1 MGYALPY
8 PLREIRELASQNAA
22 LIALSRVYDQSPLI
36 DCVQQIER
44 MQHSAS
50 EMMTLLDNSRLA
62 LQLNSITSVNGAAL
76 KQLADG
82 FSCTVFREQLDT
94 NRETLANQATRLR
107 SDIVTSLIDSATQA
121 LRPHL
126 SLQHAPWHEAALEVS
141 QPFTFNAPVRH
152 YGDTHEE
159 TPAWDAIQSNPGEWE
174 LPASDD
180 DEATEHDV
188 TALQS
193 EAVASRCSNP
203 AAVMVS
209 VAEPVAEY
217 LGFAVAPMSPRVA
230 CPGSTVD
237 GAIVCEVRPING
249 RVHLKIVAAGGMPQ
263 DLIWPSQR
271 CDAELSLTFRL
282 HNYMTANNDE
292 LY

>member
-1 MGYALPY
+1 MGYALPD

-22 LIALSRVYDQSPLI
+22 LIALSRVYEQSPLI
-36 DCVQQIER
+36 DSVQQIER
-44 MQHSAS
+44 LQRSAC
-50 EMMTLLDNSRLA
+50 ETMTLLDNTRLA
-62 LQLNSITSVNGAAL
+62 LQLNSIASVNGAAL
-76 KQLADG
+76 KQFADG
-82 FSCTVFREQLDT
+82 FSCRGLLDQLDPI
-94 NRETLANQATRLR
+94 RETLANQATRLR
-107 SDIVTSLIDSATQA
+107 SDIVTSLIDTATQA

-126 SLQHAPWHEAALEVS
+126 SLQHPPWHEAALEVS

-159 TPAWDAIQSNPGEWE
+159 TPAWDAIQSSPGEWE

-180 DEATEHDV
+180 EATEHDA

-263 DLIWPSQR
+263 DLIWPRQQ

>member
-1 MGYALPY
+1 MGYALPD

-22 LIALSRVYDQSPLI
+22 LVALSRVYEQSPLI
-36 DCVQQIER
+36 DSVQQIER
-44 MQHSAS
+44 MQRSAC

-62 LQLNSITSVNGAAL
+62 LQLNSIASVNGAAL
-76 KQLADG
+76 KQLADD
-82 FSCTVFREQLDT
+82 FSCRVLLDQLDPI
-94 NRETLANQATRLR
+94 RETLVNQATRLR

-126 SLQHAPWHEAALEVS
+126 SLQHPPWHEAALEVS
-141 QPFTFNAPVRH
+141 QPFAFNVPVRH
-152 YGDTHEE
+152 CGDAHEE
-159 TPAWDAIQSNPGEWE
+159 TPAWDAIQSSPGEWE

-180 DEATEHDV
+180 DATEHDV

-193 EAVASRCSNP
+193 EAVAFRCSNP
-203 AAVMVS
+203 TAVMVS

-263 DLIWPSQR
+263 DLIWPRQQ

>member
-1 MGYALPY
+1 MGYALPD

-22 LIALSRVYDQSPLI
+22 LIALSRVYEQSPLI

-62 LQLNSITSVNGAAL
+62 QQLNSIASAKSAAL
-76 KQLADG
+76 KELADG
-82 FSCTVFREQLDT
+82 FSCRGLLDQLDPI
-94 NRETLANQATRLR
+94 RETLANQATRLR

-121 LRPHL
+121 LRPNL

-141 QPFTFNAPVRH
+141 QPFAFNAPVRH
-152 YGDTHEE
+152 CGDAHEE
-159 TPAWDAIQSNPGEWE
+159 TPAWDAIQSSPGEWE

-180 DEATEHDV
+180 DATERDV

-193 EAVASRCSNP
+193 DAVASRCSNP

-217 LGFAVAPMSPRVA
+217 LGFAVAPLPPRVA

-237 GAIVCEVRPING
+237 GAIVSEVRPING
-249 RVHLKIVAAGGMPQ
+249 RVHLKIVVAGGMPQ

-271 CDAELSLTFRL
+271 CDADLSLTFRL
-282 HNYMTANNDE
+282 RNYMTANNDE